1 MTAQGNHMSIVP
13 DWLAQKAKEAEEKA
27 KTTAKQQ
34 IAKVIQLPLWAEE
47 KCGIPNG
54 FLRSALFGAIRKG
67 SRRYLQQEKMASLDG
82 IELIYTGQRLDQ
94 GDLDVWG
101 GVVQF
106 ARQQNLGEQ
115 CRFTAYAMLKQL
127 GKGDDGGNRKVLDNR
142 LTRMKAT
149 AVRIKVGRYSY
160 EGSLLDAIYRD
171 EETREYIAVLNPK
184 MHVLFAPDQF
194 TQIDWN
200 IRQTL
205 DGKSLAQWLH
215 SFYASHAKPLP
226 ISIAKLHEL
235 SGSEAGELW
244 KFTQTLRKN
253 LDHLVEAHQQHC
265 QSFAYEIK
273 GDLVY
278 ISRTPSKSQR
288 LHLAKKARKSSKP
301 KA

>member
-1 MTAQGNHMSIVP
+1 MSIVP
-13 DWLAQKAKEAEEKA
+13 EWLEQKAKEAEEKA
-27 KTTAKQQ
+27 KTKTKQQ
-34 IAKVIQLPLWAEE
+34 TATVIQLPLWAEE

-101 GVVQF
+101 GVIQF
-106 ARQQNLGEQ
+106 VRQQNLGEQ
-115 CRFTAYAMLKQL
+115 CRFTAYAMLKL
-127 GKGDDGGNRKVLDNR
+127 LDKNDSGKNREILDTR

-205 DGKSLAQWLH
+205 DGKPLAQWLH
-215 SFYASHAKPLP
+215 GFYASHAQPLP
-226 ISIAKLHEL
+226 ISITKLHTL

-244 KFTQTLRKN
+244 KFTQTLRKS
-253 LDHLVEAHQQHC
+253 LELLTEAHQQHC
-265 QSFAYEIK
+265 QSFSYEIK
-273 GDLVY
+273 HDLLY
-278 ISRTPSKSQR
+278 ITRAPSKSQR
-288 LHLAKKARKSSKP
+288 LHLAKKARKTANRKP
-301 KA
+301 EKIPF

>member
-1 MTAQGNHMSIVP
+1 MSDFLERMVKKSEEN
-13 DWLAQKAKEAEEKA
+13 LKAK
-27 KTTAKQQ
+27 AKQQ
-34 IAKVIQLPLWAEE
+34 KAEVIQLPLWAEE

-94 GDLDVWG
+94 GDLDVWA

-106 ARQQNLGEQ
+106 ARQQGLGEQ
-115 CRFTAYAMLKQL
+115 CRFTAYAMLKLL
-127 GKGDDGGNRKVLDNR
+127 GKVDTGGNREVLDNR

-149 AVRIKVGRYSY
+149 AVRIKAGRYSY

-171 EETREYIAVLNPK
+171 EETREYVAVLNPK

-194 TQIDWN
+194 TQVDWN

-253 LDHLVEAHQQHC
+253 LDHLIDAHQQYC
-265 QSFAYEIK
+265 QSFSYEIK
-273 GDLVY
+273 GDLVHVT
-278 ISRTPSKSQR
+278 RTPSKSQR
-288 LHLAKKARKSSKP
+288 LHIAKKARQNKKP
-301 KA
+301 TP

>member
-1 MTAQGNHMSIVP
+1 MTVQGNHMSIVP
-13 DWLAQKAKEAEEKA
+13 DWLEQKAKEAEEKA
-27 KTTAKQQ
+27 KTKAKQQ
-34 IAKVIQLPLWAEE
+34 TATVIQLPLWAEE

-67 SRRYLQQEKMASLDG
+67 SRRYLQQEKIASLDG

-101 GVVQF
+101 GVIQF

-115 CRFTAYAMLKQL
+115 CRFTAYAMLKL
-127 GKGDDGGNRKVLDNR
+127 LDKNDSGKNREILDTR

-171 EETREYIAVLNPK
+171 EETKEYIAVLNPK
-184 MHVLFAPDQF
+184 MHVLFATDQF

-205 DGKSLAQWLH
+205 DGKPLAQWLH
-215 SFYASHAKPLP
+215 GFYASHAQPLP
-226 ISIAKLHEL
+226 ISIAKLHTL

-253 LDHLVEAHQQHC
+253 LDHLVDAHQQHC
-265 QSFAYEIK
+265 QSFSYEIK
-273 GDLVY
+273 GDVVHV
-278 ISRTPSKSQR
+278 SRTPSKSQR

-301 KA
+301 KT